1 MKKHNAFYIH
11 LFIFLSAVMLLS
23 PVQAQDQT
31 NTALYEISVE
41 DMTGKTVRLETFKGQ
56 VLLIVNVASKCGLT
70 PQYKELQALYE
81 THRDRGFTILA
92 FPANNFRDQEP
103 GSNEE
108 IRQFCSS
115 EYGVT
120 FPLFAKISVGGDDI
134 HPLYRLL
141 TENGGP
147 IRWNFDKFLV
157 SADGKTIRRFEP
169 KTKPQAEELIQALE
183 KMLKPVQLAQL
194 EPVTIKPR
202 CCR

>member
-1 MKKHNAFYIH
+1 MKKNTVYTPI
-11 LFIFLSAVMLLS
+11 LGVLMLTLLTTTV
-23 PVQAQDQT
+23 PAQTQPLPD
-31 NTALYEISVE
+31 LYEISVQ
-41 DMTGKTVRLETFKGQ
+41 DMTGKTVKLEAYKGQ

-108 IRQFCSS
+108 IRQFCSD

-141 TENGGP
+141 TKNGGP

-157 SADGKTIRRFEP
+157 SADGKTIQRFEP
-169 KTKPQAEELIQALE
+169 KTKPLAEELVETLE
-183 KMLKPVQLAQL
+183 KMLKPAQLAQQD
-194 EPVTIKPR
+194 PVMIKPP
-202 CCR
+202 CCL